1 MISLFIL
8 FSPIKSLKYNL
19 WKLTPYDYTFLLK
32 FPNYFENKSLL
43 NEFNR
48 IEISSYLE
56 KNYNRNF
63 LNVDFWNKKLFI
75 DDYSKNINN
84 DFEQSF
90 INIFL
95 LTKNN
100 QAKNFELKKY
110 FIFNYDYFTEKN
122 KKIVIENL
130 SRRVGMPLYIP
141 LVSIITSFLLF
152 QKKEKKYNFIRK
164 YILFTFAF
172 IILIVG
178 EVLLRFSGFSMSNFV
193 LYFFSPIILIGI
205 LYTILLKK
213 TTSEKI

>member
-1 MISLFIL
+1 LISLFIL
-8 FSPIKSLKYNL
+8 FSPIKSLKNNF
-19 WKLTPYDYTFLLK
+19 WRLTPYDYTFLLK

-56 KNYNRNF
+56 KNYNKNF

-100 QAKNFELKKY
+100 EAKNFELKKY

-122 KKIVIENL
+122 KKIIMDN
-130 SRRVGMPLYIP
+130 Y
-141 LVSIITSFLLF
+141 
-152 QKKEKKYNFIRK
+152 
-164 YILFTFAF
+164 
-172 IILIVG
+172 
-178 EVLLRFSGFSMSNFV
+178 
-193 LYFFSPIILIGI
+193 
-205 LYTILLKK
+205 
-213 TTSEKI
+213 

>member
-1 MISLFIL
+1 MLFHYKILAKYIFISLILYNLISLFIL
-8 FSPIKSLKYNL
+8 FSPIKSLKYNF

-100 QAKNFELKKY
+100 EAKNFELKKY

-122 KKIVIENL
+122 KKIIMDN
-130 SRRVGMPLYIP
+130 Y
-141 LVSIITSFLLF
+141 
-152 QKKEKKYNFIRK
+152 
-164 YILFTFAF
+164 
-172 IILIVG
+172 
-178 EVLLRFSGFSMSNFV
+178 
-193 LYFFSPIILIGI
+193 
-205 LYTILLKK
+205 
-213 TTSEKI
+213 

>member
-1 MISLFIL
+1 MLFHYKIIAKYIFISLILYNLISLFIL
-8 FSPIKSLKYNL
+8 FSPIKSLKYNF

-56 KNYNRNF
+56 KNYNRDF

-75 DDYSKNINN
+75 DDYSKNVNN

-100 QAKNFELKKY
+100 EAKNFELKKY

-122 KKIVIENL
+122 KKIIMDN
-130 SRRVGMPLYIP
+130 Y
-141 LVSIITSFLLF
+141 
-152 QKKEKKYNFIRK
+152 
-164 YILFTFAF
+164 
-172 IILIVG
+172 
-178 EVLLRFSGFSMSNFV
+178 
-193 LYFFSPIILIGI
+193 
-205 LYTILLKK
+205 
-213 TTSEKI
+213 

>member
-1 MISLFIL
+1 MLFHYKILAKYIFISLILYNLISLFIL
-8 FSPIKSLKYNL
+8 FSPIKSLKYNF

-75 DDYSKNINN
+75 DDYSKDINN

-100 QAKNFELKKY
+100 EAKNFELKKY

-122 KKIVIENL
+122 KKIIMDN
-130 SRRVGMPLYIP
+130 Y
-141 LVSIITSFLLF
+141 
-152 QKKEKKYNFIRK
+152 
-164 YILFTFAF
+164 
-172 IILIVG
+172 
-178 EVLLRFSGFSMSNFV
+178 
-193 LYFFSPIILIGI
+193 
-205 LYTILLKK
+205 
-213 TTSEKI
+213 

>member
-8 FSPIKSLKYNL
+8 FSPTKSLKYNF

-100 QAKNFELKKY
+100 EAKNFELKKY

-122 KKIVIENL
+122 KKIIMDN
-130 SRRVGMPLYIP
+130 Y
-141 LVSIITSFLLF
+141 
-152 QKKEKKYNFIRK
+152 
-164 YILFTFAF
+164 
-172 IILIVG
+172 
-178 EVLLRFSGFSMSNFV
+178 
-193 LYFFSPIILIGI
+193 
-205 LYTILLKK
+205 
-213 TTSEKI
+213 

>member
-8 FSPIKSLKYNL
+8 FSPIKSLKYNF
-19 WKLTPYDYTFLLK
+19 WRLTPYDYTFLLK

-48 IEISSYLE
+48 IEISSFLQ

-63 LNVDFWNKKLFI
+63 LNVDFWNKKLLI

-100 QAKNFELKKY
+100 EAKNFELKKY

-122 KKIVIENL
+122 KKIIMDN
-130 SRRVGMPLYIP
+130 Y
-141 LVSIITSFLLF
+141 
-152 QKKEKKYNFIRK
+152 
-164 YILFTFAF
+164 
-172 IILIVG
+172 
-178 EVLLRFSGFSMSNFV
+178 
-193 LYFFSPIILIGI
+193 
-205 LYTILLKK
+205 
-213 TTSEKI
+213 

>member
-8 FSPIKSLKYNL
+8 FSPIKSLKYNF

-100 QAKNFELKKY
+100 EAKNFELKKY

-122 KKIVIENL
+122 KKIVMDN
-130 SRRVGMPLYIP
+130 Y
-141 LVSIITSFLLF
+141 
-152 QKKEKKYNFIRK
+152 
-164 YILFTFAF
+164 
-172 IILIVG
+172 
-178 EVLLRFSGFSMSNFV
+178 
-193 LYFFSPIILIGI
+193 
-205 LYTILLKK
+205 
-213 TTSEKI
+213 

>member
-8 FSPIKSLKYNL
+8 FSPIKSLKYNF

-100 QAKNFELKKY
+100 EAKNFDLKKY

-122 KKIVIENL
+122 KKIIMDN
-130 SRRVGMPLYIP
+130 Y
-141 LVSIITSFLLF
+141 
-152 QKKEKKYNFIRK
+152 
-164 YILFTFAF
+164 
-172 IILIVG
+172 
-178 EVLLRFSGFSMSNFV
+178 
-193 LYFFSPIILIGI
+193 
-205 LYTILLKK
+205 
-213 TTSEKI
+213 

>member
-1 MISLFIL
+1 MFFHYKILAKYIFISLILYNLISLFIL
-8 FSPIKSLKYNL
+8 FSPIKSLKYNF

-75 DDYSKNINN
+75 DDFSKNINN

-100 QAKNFELKKY
+100 EAKNFELKKY

-122 KKIVIENL
+122 KKIIMDN
-130 SRRVGMPLYIP
+130 Y
-141 LVSIITSFLLF
+141 
-152 QKKEKKYNFIRK
+152 
-164 YILFTFAF
+164 
-172 IILIVG
+172 
-178 EVLLRFSGFSMSNFV
+178 
-193 LYFFSPIILIGI
+193 
-205 LYTILLKK
+205 
-213 TTSEKI
+213 

>member
-1 MISLFIL
+1 MLYNLISLFVL
-8 FSPIKSLKYNL
+8 FSPIKSLKYNF

-56 KNYNRNF
+56 KNYNKNF

-100 QAKNFELKKY
+100 EAKNFELKKY

-122 KKIVIENL
+122 KKIIMDN
-130 SRRVGMPLYIP
+130 Y
-141 LVSIITSFLLF
+141 
-152 QKKEKKYNFIRK
+152 
-164 YILFTFAF
+164 
-172 IILIVG
+172 
-178 EVLLRFSGFSMSNFV
+178 
-193 LYFFSPIILIGI
+193 
-205 LYTILLKK
+205 
-213 TTSEKI
+213 

>member
-8 FSPIKSLKYNL
+8 FSPIKSLKYNF

-100 QAKNFELKKY
+100 EAKNFELKKY
-110 FIFNYDYFTEKN
+110 FIFNYGYFTEKN
-122 KKIVIENL
+122 KKIIMDN
-130 SRRVGMPLYIP
+130 Y
-141 LVSIITSFLLF
+141 
-152 QKKEKKYNFIRK
+152 
-164 YILFTFAF
+164 
-172 IILIVG
+172 
-178 EVLLRFSGFSMSNFV
+178 
-193 LYFFSPIILIGI
+193 
-205 LYTILLKK
+205 
-213 TTSEKI
+213 

>member
-1 MISLFIL
+1 MFFHYKILAKYIFISLILYNLISLFIL
-8 FSPIKSLKYNL
+8 FSPIKSLKYNF

-56 KNYNRNF
+56 KNYNKNF

-84 DFEQSF
+84 DFEQSY

-100 QAKNFELKKY
+100 EAKNFELKKY

-122 KKIVIENL
+122 KKIIMDN
-130 SRRVGMPLYIP
+130 Y
-141 LVSIITSFLLF
+141 
-152 QKKEKKYNFIRK
+152 
-164 YILFTFAF
+164 
-172 IILIVG
+172 
-178 EVLLRFSGFSMSNFV
+178 
-193 LYFFSPIILIGI
+193 
-205 LYTILLKK
+205 
-213 TTSEKI
+213 

>member
-1 MISLFIL
+1 MLFHYKILAKYIFISLILYNLISLFIL
-8 FSPIKSLKYNL
+8 FSPIRSLKYNF

-84 DFEQSF
+84 NFEQSF

-100 QAKNFELKKY
+100 EAKNFDLKKY
-110 FIFNYDYFTEKN
+110 FIFNYNYFTEKN
-122 KKIVIENL
+122 KKIIMDN
-130 SRRVGMPLYIP
+130 Y
-141 LVSIITSFLLF
+141 
-152 QKKEKKYNFIRK
+152 
-164 YILFTFAF
+164 
-172 IILIVG
+172 
-178 EVLLRFSGFSMSNFV
+178 
-193 LYFFSPIILIGI
+193 
-205 LYTILLKK
+205 
-213 TTSEKI
+213 

>member
-1 MISLFIL
+1 LISLFVL
-8 FSPIKSLKYNL
+8 FSPIKSLKYNF

-56 KNYNRNF
+56 KNYNKNF

-100 QAKNFELKKY
+100 EAKNFELKKY

-122 KKIVIENL
+122 KKIIMDN
-130 SRRVGMPLYIP
+130 Y
-141 LVSIITSFLLF
+141 
-152 QKKEKKYNFIRK
+152 
-164 YILFTFAF
+164 
-172 IILIVG
+172 
-178 EVLLRFSGFSMSNFV
+178 
-193 LYFFSPIILIGI
+193 
-205 LYTILLKK
+205 
-213 TTSEKI
+213 

>member
-1 MISLFIL
+1 MFFHYKSLIKYIFISLILYNLISLFVL
-8 FSPIKSLKYNL
+8 FSPIKSLKYNF

-48 IEISSYLE
+48 IEISSFLE

-75 DDYSKNINN
+75 DDFSKNINN

-100 QAKNFELKKY
+100 EAKNFELKKY

-122 KKIVIENL
+122 KQ
-130 SRRVGMPLYIP
+130 
-141 LVSIITSFLLF
+141 IIMDN
-152 QKKEKKYNFIRK
+152 Y
-164 YILFTFAF
+164 
-172 IILIVG
+172 
-178 EVLLRFSGFSMSNFV
+178 
-193 LYFFSPIILIGI
+193 
-205 LYTILLKK
+205 
-213 TTSEKI
+213 

>member
-1 MISLFIL
+1 MFFHYKIIAKYIFISLILYNLISLFVL
-8 FSPIKSLKYNL
+8 FSPIKSLKYNF

-100 QAKNFELKKY
+100 EAKNFELKKY

-122 KKIVIENL
+122 KKIVMDN
-130 SRRVGMPLYIP
+130 Y
-141 LVSIITSFLLF
+141 
-152 QKKEKKYNFIRK
+152 
-164 YILFTFAF
+164 
-172 IILIVG
+172 
-178 EVLLRFSGFSMSNFV
+178 
-193 LYFFSPIILIGI
+193 
-205 LYTILLKK
+205 
-213 TTSEKI
+213 

>member
-1 MISLFIL
+1 MLFHYKILAKYVFISLILYNLISLFIL
-8 FSPIKSLKYNL
+8 FSPIKSLKYNF

-56 KNYNRNF
+56 KNYNRDF

-75 DDYSKNINN
+75 DDYSKNVNN

-100 QAKNFELKKY
+100 EAKNFELKKY

-122 KKIVIENL
+122 KKIIMDN
-130 SRRVGMPLYIP
+130 Y
-141 LVSIITSFLLF
+141 
-152 QKKEKKYNFIRK
+152 
-164 YILFTFAF
+164 
-172 IILIVG
+172 
-178 EVLLRFSGFSMSNFV
+178 
-193 LYFFSPIILIGI
+193 
-205 LYTILLKK
+205 
-213 TTSEKI
+213 

>member
-1 MISLFIL
+1 MLFHYKILAKYVFISLILYNLISLFIL
-8 FSPIKSLKYNL
+8 FSPIKSLKYNF

-100 QAKNFELKKY
+100 EAKNFELKKY

-122 KKIVIENL
+122 KKIIMDN
-130 SRRVGMPLYIP
+130 Y
-141 LVSIITSFLLF
+141 
-152 QKKEKKYNFIRK
+152 
-164 YILFTFAF
+164 
-172 IILIVG
+172 
-178 EVLLRFSGFSMSNFV
+178 
-193 LYFFSPIILIGI
+193 
-205 LYTILLKK
+205 
-213 TTSEKI
+213 

>member
-8 FSPIKSLKYNL
+8 FSPIKSLKYNF

-48 IEISSYLE
+48 IEISSYLQ

-75 DDYSKNINN
+75 DDYSKNVNN

-100 QAKNFELKKY
+100 EAKNFELKKY

-122 KKIVIENL
+122 KKIIMDN
-130 SRRVGMPLYIP
+130 Y
-141 LVSIITSFLLF
+141 
-152 QKKEKKYNFIRK
+152 
-164 YILFTFAF
+164 
-172 IILIVG
+172 
-178 EVLLRFSGFSMSNFV
+178 
-193 LYFFSPIILIGI
+193 
-205 LYTILLKK
+205 
-213 TTSEKI
+213 

>member
-1 MISLFIL
+1 MLFHYKILAKYVFISLILYNLISLFIL
-8 FSPIKSLKYNL
+8 FSPIKSLKYNF

-48 IEISSYLE
+48 IEISSYLQ

-100 QAKNFELKKY
+100 EAKNFELKKY

-122 KKIVIENL
+122 KKIVMDN
-130 SRRVGMPLYIP
+130 Y
-141 LVSIITSFLLF
+141 
-152 QKKEKKYNFIRK
+152 
-164 YILFTFAF
+164 
-172 IILIVG
+172 
-178 EVLLRFSGFSMSNFV
+178 
-193 LYFFSPIILIGI
+193 
-205 LYTILLKK
+205 
-213 TTSEKI
+213 

>member
-1 MISLFIL
+1 MFFHYKILAKYIFISLILYNLISLFIL
-8 FSPIKSLKYNL
+8 ISPIKSLKYNF

-100 QAKNFELKKY
+100 EAKNFELKKY

-122 KKIVIENL
+122 KKIVMDN
-130 SRRVGMPLYIP
+130 Y
-141 LVSIITSFLLF
+141 
-152 QKKEKKYNFIRK
+152 
-164 YILFTFAF
+164 
-172 IILIVG
+172 
-178 EVLLRFSGFSMSNFV
+178 
-193 LYFFSPIILIGI
+193 
-205 LYTILLKK
+205 
-213 TTSEKI
+213 

>member
-8 FSPIKSLKYNL
+8 FSPIKSLKYNF

-32 FPNYFENKSLL
+32 FPNYFQNKSLL

-75 DDYSKNINN
+75 DDYSKDINN

-100 QAKNFELKKY
+100 EAKNFELKKY

-122 KKIVIENL
+122 KKIVMDN
-130 SRRVGMPLYIP
+130 Y
-141 LVSIITSFLLF
+141 
-152 QKKEKKYNFIRK
+152 
-164 YILFTFAF
+164 
-172 IILIVG
+172 
-178 EVLLRFSGFSMSNFV
+178 
-193 LYFFSPIILIGI
+193 
-205 LYTILLKK
+205 
-213 TTSEKI
+213 

>member
-1 MISLFIL
+1 MFFHYKILAKYIFISLILYNLISLFIL
-8 FSPIKSLKYNL
+8 FSPIKSLKYNF

-100 QAKNFELKKY
+100 EAKNFELKKY

-122 KKIVIENL
+122 KKIIMDN
-130 SRRVGMPLYIP
+130 Y
-141 LVSIITSFLLF
+141 
-152 QKKEKKYNFIRK
+152 
-164 YILFTFAF
+164 
-172 IILIVG
+172 
-178 EVLLRFSGFSMSNFV
+178 
-193 LYFFSPIILIGI
+193 
-205 LYTILLKK
+205 
-213 TTSEKI
+213 

>member
-8 FSPIKSLKYNL
+8 FSPIKSLKYNF

-48 IEISSYLE
+48 IEISSHLE

-63 LNVDFWNKKLFI
+63 LNINFWNKKLFI

-84 DFEQSF
+84 NFEQSF

-100 QAKNFELKKY
+100 EAKNF
-110 FIFNYDYFTEKN
+110 
-122 KKIVIENL
+122 
-130 SRRVGMPLYIP
+130 
-141 LVSIITSFLLF
+141 
-152 QKKEKKYNFIRK
+152 
-164 YILFTFAF
+164 
-172 IILIVG
+172 
-178 EVLLRFSGFSMSNFV
+178 
-193 LYFFSPIILIGI
+193 
-205 LYTILLKK
+205 
-213 TTSEKI
+213 

>member
-8 FSPIKSLKYNL
+8 FSPIKSLKYNF

-56 KNYNRNF
+56 KNYNKNF

-100 QAKNFELKKY
+100 EAKNFELKKY

-122 KKIVIENL
+122 KKIIMDN
-130 SRRVGMPLYIP
+130 Y
-141 LVSIITSFLLF
+141 
-152 QKKEKKYNFIRK
+152 
-164 YILFTFAF
+164 
-172 IILIVG
+172 
-178 EVLLRFSGFSMSNFV
+178 
-193 LYFFSPIILIGI
+193 
-205 LYTILLKK
+205 
-213 TTSEKI
+213 

>member
-8 FSPIKSLKYNL
+8 FSPIKSLKYNF

-84 DFEQSF
+84 NFEQSF

-100 QAKNFELKKY
+100 EAKNFDLKKY
-110 FIFNYDYFTEKN
+110 FIFNYNYFTEKN
-122 KKIVIENL
+122 KKIIMDN
-130 SRRVGMPLYIP
+130 Y
-141 LVSIITSFLLF
+141 
-152 QKKEKKYNFIRK
+152 
-164 YILFTFAF
+164 
-172 IILIVG
+172 
-178 EVLLRFSGFSMSNFV
+178 
-193 LYFFSPIILIGI
+193 
-205 LYTILLKK
+205 
-213 TTSEKI
+213 